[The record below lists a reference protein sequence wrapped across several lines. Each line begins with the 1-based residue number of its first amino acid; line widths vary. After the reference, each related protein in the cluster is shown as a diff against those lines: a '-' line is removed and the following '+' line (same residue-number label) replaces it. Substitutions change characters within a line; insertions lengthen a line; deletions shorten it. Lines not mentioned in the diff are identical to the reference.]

1 MGIDVTFLKD
11 GEKGQG
17 TQVATQLVEFINAA
31 KSSLHIAI
39 YDFRLRDA
47 QLRDPVIKA
56 LNDKAANGVKVRI
69 AFYAG
74 KPPTHTHRTKGKQ
87 QEAVAT
93 TEEEDIDFFIE
104 SGGDPAPKGTK
115 EFLAEAF
122 KDNVE
127 IKSITGSKLMHD
139 KYIIRDANTTDAA
152 LWTGSANFTDD
163 AWSFQENNIIR
174 VEGSPQFCAFYE
186 TDFQEL
192 WVSGDIKSTGVNDLG
207 TVAVGQTSVEVAF
220 APGEGKTIDHIIS
233 TLIGSAKQRIK
244 VASMVL
250 TSQSILASLDEALR
264 FQQVSE
270 FGGIY
275 DETQMSQIV
284 KKWEKSPKDAAI
296 VQTFQ
301 SVASALVGKR
311 SHAYTP
317 TGKHDFMH
325 NKVVV
330 CDDKVVTG
338 SFNFSRSA
346 TQNAENS
353 LVIQDQ
359 ELADKYSAYIDEL
372 IKIYGKGTKKH
383 S

>member
-11 GEKGQG
+11 GEEGQG
-17 TQVATQLVEFINAA
+17 IQVATQLVEFINAA

-39 YDFRLRDA
+39 YDFRLRDP

-56 LNDKAANGVKVRI
+56 LNDKAADGIKVRI

-74 KPPTHTHRTKGKQ
+74 KPSSHSHRGKGKQ
-87 QEAVAT
+87 QAV
-93 TEEEDIDFFIE
+93 EEKEEDVDFFIE
-104 SGGDPAPKGTK
+104 TGGDPAPKGTK
-115 EFLAEAF
+115 DFLAEEF

-139 KYIIRDANTTDAA
+139 KYIIRDVNTPDAA

-163 AWSFQENNIIR
+163 AWSFQENNIVRID
-174 VEGSPQFCAFYE
+174 GSPKLCAFYE

-192 WVSGDIKSTGVNDLG
+192 WVSGDIKSTGVNDIG
-207 TVAVGQTSVEVAF
+207 TVDVEQTSVEVAF
-220 APGEGKTIDHIIS
+220 APGEGKTIDHLIS

-284 KKWEKSPKDAAI
+284 KKWEKSPKDVAI

-301 SVASALVGKR
+301 SVANALVGKR
-311 SHAYTP
+311 SQPYKP

-330 CDDKVVTG
+330 CDDTVVTG

-353 LVIQDQ
+353 LLIQDKK
-359 ELADKYSAYIDEL
+359 LADKYSTYIDEL
-372 IKIYGKGTKKH
+372 VKVYGEGAKKR